1 MVDRSLYFKSFC
13 FSYYSTLFNHF
24 FSRLVD
30 MYLETIL
37 VKIQVIFNILR
48 KNRIILFAVV
58 LYTQSSQISSNFSKK
73 YLKNITKMNGTAF

>member
-37 VKIQVIFNILR
+37 VKIQVIFY
-48 KNRIILFAVV
+48 F
-58 LYTQSSQISSNFSKK
+58 YDTEQFT
-73 YLKNITKMNGTAF
+73 LKSYVNL

>member
-37 VKIQVIFNILR
+37 VKIQVIFYFYDTEQFTLKSYVNLNLKRKMLR
-48 KNRIILFAVV
+48 NCCSIKIKF
-58 LYTQSSQISSNFSKK
+58 
-73 YLKNITKMNGTAF
+73 